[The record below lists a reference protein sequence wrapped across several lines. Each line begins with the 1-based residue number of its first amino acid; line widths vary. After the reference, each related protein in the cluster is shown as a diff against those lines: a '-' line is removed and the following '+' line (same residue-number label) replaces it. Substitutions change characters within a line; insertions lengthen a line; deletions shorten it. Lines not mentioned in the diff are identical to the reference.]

1 MVYES
6 RVGDVIALGASSWR
20 IEDITHDRVL
30 VSPAPGQPGRMPFW
44 HGDALGRPAE
54 LGRAVGAFVREV
66 ASARDDTAVLAGTGL
81 DERASANLRQYIEEQ
96 REATAIVPSDTTIV
110 VERFR
115 DELGDWRVVVHTPF
129 GAKVH
134 APWALVIGARI
145 RDSIGIDAQV
155 MHADDGIVL
164 RLPDVDDED
173 SARSVMDL
181 ITIEPEEVEALVTAE
196 VGGSALFASRFREC
210 AARALLLPRRR
221 PDRRTPLWQQRQ
233 RSAHLLGVAS
243 DFASFPIILETVREC
258 LQDVYDV
265 PALREIQAEL
275 RDGRIRVHEAAT
287 DQPSP
292 FAQSLLFGYV
302 ASFIY
307 EGDSPLAERRAQALT
322 LDPGLLAELLGSPEL
337 RDLLDADALDEVEAE
352 LQRLTPTSR
361 ARDLEDAADLL
372 RILGPLS
379 DAEAAARGIEP
390 DWLASLC
397 SDRRAIRV
405 RTAGADRTAAIEDA
419 GRLRDALGIALP
431 VGIPDAHLAIVAD
444 PLGDVVGRYART
456 HGPFTAEQA
465 AAGLGLPP
473 GVAREVLSRLASSGR
488 LVRGEF
494 RPLAGAAREQG
505 SSHTEYCDVEV
516 LRRIRRRSIA
526 KLRHEIEPVP
536 PARYAAFLP
545 RWQRVSPTGARS
557 ELRGVDGCYEVIEQ
571 LAGTAL
577 PASTWLRSVLPA
589 RVDDVHDGMLDE
601 LIGSGDVVW
610 WGVSA
615 LSGGDGIVC
624 LAPTDRA
631 AAAASA
637 ARPASTTTPR
647 PSPSRD
653 ALGAGGALFFRDLAD
668 RVGAGRSGGPLA
680 SDADLVEALWRLVW
694 AGAVTNDGWGALR
707 ARISGARPRTP
718 ARRGRPGLPQ
728 RSGPPAGAGR
738 WSLLPTLSTDPTSGA
753 TAMGQALLDRHGIVT
768 RGTVVSERIDGG
780 FARMYRVLTAFEDA
794 GRCRRTYA
802 IEGLGASQFALPSAV
817 DRLRATPRSA
827 HVTTVLAA
835 TDPANA
841 YGAALPWPAL
851 AVDVSHRPGRK
862 AGAIVVV
869 VDGELALYLERGGKS
884 LLVWDHPDDLLAL
897 AATALV
903 RDGQRLGM
911 DRAVIAKVNGAT
923 PTDDHARLLAE
934 AGFLPTPR
942 GLRPPRH

>member
-1 MVYES
+1 
-6 RVGDVIALGASSWR
+6 
-20 IEDITHDRVL
+20 
-30 VSPAPGQPGRMPFW
+30 
-44 HGDALGRPAE
+44 
-54 LGRAVGAFVREV
+54 
-66 ASARDDTAVLAGTGL
+66 
-81 DERASANLRQYIEEQ
+81 
-96 REATAIVPSDTTIV
+96 
-110 VERFR
+110 
-115 DELGDWRVVVHTPF
+115 
-129 GAKVH
+129 
-134 APWALVIGARI
+134 
-145 RDSIGIDAQV
+145 

-397 SDRRAIRV
+397 SDRRAIRI
-405 RTAGADRTAAIEDA
+405 RTAGDDRTAAIEDA

-545 RWQRVSPTGARS
+545 KWQRVSPTGARS

-631 AAAASA
+631 PLL
-637 ARPASTTTPR
+637 RRPPASIDDDPAAVAVA
-647 PSPSRD
+647 D

-694 AGAVTNDGWGALR
+694 AGAVTNDGWSALR

-884 LLVWDHPDDLLAL
+884 LLVWDHPDDLLAM

>member
-1 MVYES
+1 VF
-6 RVGDVIALGASSWR
+6 ALGATSWK

-30 VSPAPGQPGRMPFW
+30 VSPAPGQPGRLPFW

-54 LGRAVGAFVREV
+54 LGRAVGAFVRAV
-66 ASARDDTAVLAGTGL
+66 ASTRDAAEVLAGSGL
-81 DERASANLRQYIEEQ
+81 DERASANLVQYVHEQ
-96 REATAIVPSDTTIV
+96 RDATSVVPSDTTVV

-129 GAKVH
+129 GATVH

-145 RDSIGIDAQV
+145 RDAIGIDAQV

-164 RLPDVDDED
+164 RLPDVDDEE
-173 SARSVMDL
+173 SARSVMDHIL
-181 ITIEPEEVEALVTAE
+181 IEPEEIEALVTAE

-243 DFASFPIILETVREC
+243 DYASFPILLETVREC

-265 PALREIQAEL
+265 PALREVLTEL
-275 RDGRIRVHEAAT
+275 RDGRIRVHEAST
-287 DQPSP
+287 EHPSP

-302 ASFIY
+302 ASFLY

-322 LDPGLLAELLGSPEL
+322 LDPALLAELLGTPEL

-352 LQRLTPTSR
+352 LQHLTPATA
-361 ARDLEDAADLL
+361 ARDVEHAADLL
-372 RILGPLS
+372 RLLGPLS
-379 DAEAAARGIEP
+379 DGEATARGIDP
-390 DWLASLC
+390 AWLRQLC
-397 SDRRAIRV
+397 SERRAIRI
-405 RTAGADRTAAIEDA
+405 RTTGEERTAAIEDA

-431 VGIPDAHLAIVAD
+431 VGVPDAHLAIVAD

-456 HGPFTAEQA
+456 HGPFTPDDA
-465 AAGLGLPP
+465 ATGLGLPP
-473 GVAREVLSRLASSGR
+473 GVAREVLARLAAAGR

-494 RPLAGAAREQG
+494 RPLTGAGDRAGLGA
-505 SSHTEYCDVEV
+505 SPTEYCDVEV

-526 KLRHEIEPVP
+526 RLRHEIEPVP
-536 PARYAAFLP
+536 AARYAAFLP
-545 RWQRVSPTGARS
+545 RWQRVTASGGRS

-601 LIGSGDVVW
+601 LIGAGDVVW

-615 LSGGDGIVC
+615 LSGGDGVVC

-631 AAAASA
+631 ALLRRPPTGLADDPAAVAV
-637 ARPASTTTPR
+637 T
-647 PSPSRD
+647 D
-653 ALGAGGALFFRDLAD
+653 ALAAGGAQFFRDLAD
-668 RVGAGRSGGPLA
+668 RVGAGRADSPVA
-680 SDADLVEALWRLVW
+680 TDAELVETLWRLVW
-694 AGAVTNDGWGALR
+694 SGAVTNDGWSALR
-707 ARISGARPRTP
+707 ARIDGTRARPAT
-718 ARRGRPGLPQ
+718 RRGRPGLPQ

-738 WSLLPTLSTDPTSGA
+738 WSLLPTLTADPTAAA
-753 TAMGQALLDRHGIVT
+753 TAVGQALLDRHGIVT

-780 FARMYRVLTAFEDA
+780 FARMYRVLSAFEDA

-802 IEGLGASQFALPSAV
+802 IEGLGAAQFALAGAV
-817 DRLRATPRSA
+817 DRLRATPRA
-827 HVTTVLAA
+827 EQMPTVLAA
-835 TDPANA
+835 TDPASA

-851 AVDVSHRPGRK
+851 AVDVGHRPGRK
-862 AGAIVVV
+862 AGAVVV
-869 VDGELALYLERGGKS
+869 TVDGELVLYLERGGRS
-884 LLVWDHPDDLLAL
+884 LLMWEHGEDVLRV
-897 AATALV
+897 AAAALV
-903 RDGQRLGM
+903 RDGQRMGM
-911 DRAVIAKVNGAT
+911 DRAVIAKVNGA
-923 PTDDHARLLAE
+923 PPAPDHTRLLTE

-942 GLRPPRH
+942 GLRPPRS